1 MNAAARPAFAQRP
14 AGTDLEPPLQEVET
28 RLADL
33 STALRDGDARALES
47 AAQGLQAALGAA
59 VGQFRQAARGGGVP
73 LPMKQRLALASA
85 QVAVQRE
92 SLARATAALDRAI
105 DVLLPSSPA
114 ASAASAATYGSSPGL
129 HRASPRASVIA

>member
-1 MNAAARPAFAQRP
+1 MNAAALPAFAQRS
-14 AGTDLEPPLQEVET
+14 AGADLEPPLQEVET

-33 STALRDGDARALES
+33 STALRDGDPHALES

-59 VGQFRQAARGGGVP
+59 VGQFRQAARAGGVP
-73 LPMKQRLALASA
+73 LPMKQRLAQAGA

-105 DVLLPSSPA
+105 DVLLPSSPI
-114 ASAASAATYGSSPGL
+114 SAATYGNGPGL
-129 HRASPRASVIA
+129 HRASARAAVIA